1 MSCDMHAPS
10 PSSTGADGCTET
22 CWPCAT
28 WSTGVWRPSAS
39 RCSSPVGN
47 FVWTALS
54 HTLGQSGTIC
64 RSARSGRMAKKA
76 SMPRTT
82 DWFDSFARK
91 TSLWCGKP
99 VIFLGAVLIVVV
111 WAATG
116 PIFGFSD
123 TWQLVINT
131 GTTIVTFLMV
141 FLIQN
146 TQNRDALAVQV
157 KLAELIIAV
166 EGAHNKLANCEEMSE
181 EELEQLHESYREQ
194 ASIARQELDS
204 RRDGKKTKPSRKKAM
219 AES

>member
-1 MSCDMHAPS
+1 MKQDELPK
-10 PSSTGADGCTET
+10 
-22 CWPCAT
+22 
-28 WSTGVWRPSAS
+28 R
-39 RCSSPVGN
+39 N
-47 FVWTALS
+47 
-54 HTLGQSGTIC
+54 
-64 RSARSGRMAKKA
+64 
-76 SMPRTT
+76 

-91 TSLWCGKP
+91 TSMFCGKP
-99 VIFLGAVLIVVV
+99 VVFLGAVLIVVV

-116 PIFGFSD
+116 PIFGYSD

-157 KLAELIIAV
+157 KLADLIIAV

-181 EELEQLHESYREQ
+181 EELEKLHESYRQQ
-194 ASIARQELDS
+194 ASIAEKALES
-204 RRDGKKTKPSRKKAM
+204 RRGAKKPTAANRKKAM

>member
-1 MSCDMHAPS
+1 
-10 PSSTGADGCTET
+10 
-22 CWPCAT
+22 
-28 WSTGVWRPSAS
+28 
-39 RCSSPVGN
+39 
-47 FVWTALS
+47 
-54 HTLGQSGTIC
+54 
-64 RSARSGRMAKKA
+64 MAKKA
-76 SMPRTT
+76 AMPRTT

-99 VIFLGAVLIVVV
+99 VIFLAAVLIVVV

-157 KLAELIIAV
+157 KLADLIIAV
-166 EGAHNKLANCEEMSE
+166 EGAHNRLANAEELSE
-181 EELEQLHESYREQ
+181 EELEILHDDYRKQ
-194 ASIARQELDS
+194 ATLAAEALES
-204 RRDGKKTKPSRKKAM
+204 RRGRPKPKNGSRKKVA
-219 AES
+219 AEG